1 MSYLLDTNVI
11 SELRK
16 GERANPSVASWF
28 AGVADEEIFLSVLTI
43 GEIRRRVES
52 VRRRDPDSAA
62 TLDSWLARLSE
73 AHRDRIV
80 AVDRPIAEE
89 WGRMNV
95 PDPLPV
101 VDGLLAATARIL
113 GLTLVTRNTADVEG
127 TGIELLD
134 PFSSTTDGRDPGALP
149 AER

>member
-16 GERANPSVASWF
+16 GERADASVRAWF
-28 AGVADEEIFLSVLTI
+28 SELDDEEIYLSVLTI
-43 GEIRRRVES
+43 GEIRRGVEN

-62 TLDSWLARLSE
+62 ALDSWVARLSE
-73 AHRDRIV
+73 AHRDRILP
-80 AVDRPIAEE
+80 VDRSIAEE

-101 VDGLLAATARIL
+101 VDGLLAATAKVS
-113 GLTLVTRNTADVEG
+113 GLVLATRNIADVERAG
-127 TGIELLD
+127 VELLD
-134 PFSSTTDGRDPGALP
+134 PFASAS
-149 AER
+149 

>member
-16 GERANPSVASWF
+16 GERADSNVTAWF
-28 AGVADEEIFLSVLTI
+28 AELADEEIFFSVLTI
-43 GEIRRRVES
+43 GEIRRGIES

-62 TLDSWLARLSE
+62 ALDRWLALLSE
-73 AHRDRIV
+73 SHGDRVLPI
-80 AVDRPIAEE
+80 DRAITEE

-101 VDGLLAATARIL
+101 VDGLLAATARVL
-113 GLTLVTRNTADVEG
+113 GLTLVTRNVADVK
-127 TGIELLD
+127 GIGVELLD
-134 PFSSTTDGRDPGALP
+134 PFAR
-149 AER
+149 

>member
-1 MSYLLDTNVI
+1 LNYLLDTNVI

-43 GEIRRRVES
+43 GEIRRGAES

-62 TLDSWLARLSE
+62 TLDGWLARLSE
-73 AHRDRIV
+73 AHHDRIV
-80 AVDRPIAEE
+80 PVDRPIAEE

-101 VDGLLAATARIL
+101 VDGVLAATARIL

-134 PFSSTTDGRDPGALP
+134 PFSDRPS
-149 AER
+149 

>member
-16 GERANPSVASWF
+16 GKRADPNVSSWF
-28 AGVADEEIFLSVLTI
+28 ADLDDEKIFLSVLTI
-43 GEIRRRVES
+43 GEIRRGIEG

-62 TLDSWLARLSE
+62 VLDRWLALLSE
-73 AHRDRIV
+73 AHSDRILPV
-80 AVDRPIAEE
+80 NRAIAEE

-101 VDGLLAATARIL
+101 VDGLLAATARVL
-113 GLTLVTRNTADVEG
+113 SLTLVTRNVADVKG

-134 PFSSTTDGRDPGALP
+134 PFTSR
-149 AER
+149 

>member
-1 MSYLLDTNVI
+1 LSYLLDTNVI

-16 GERANPSVASWF
+16 GERADANVTAWF
-28 AGVADEEIFLSVLTI
+28 ANLVDDEIFLSVLTI
-43 GEIRRRVES
+43 GEIRRGIES
-52 VRRRDPDSAA
+52 VRRRDADSAA
-62 TLDSWLARLSE
+62 ALDSWLARLNE
-73 AHRDRIV
+73 VHRDRIV
-80 AVDRPIAEE
+80 GVDRPIAEE
-89 WGRMNV
+89 WGRMSV

-134 PFSSTTDGRDPGALP
+134 PFSDRP
-149 AER
+149 A